1 MLISVCTLC
10 TVAGV
15 GEDES
20 DDANG
25 GIWEKNFRDNMVR
38 LRQSAGLTQNDL
50 ARHLREEHGLPFH
63 PTTIQR
69 IESGQRPIRL
79 NEAHVIG
86 QVLGAGVDVMMADF
100 GTEKVVRLHLQVA
113 SNALLLRA
121 RQISSFVDD
130 QADAL
135 RGYRRDVD
143 RVMRNYRES
152 QSKNKEY
159 FDPKLVDE
167 VNAFI
172 KVYDNTIAAW
182 EQAASIGRLG

>member
-1 MLISVCTLC
+1 MLIGVCTLC

-20 DDANG
+20 DDAAG

-38 LRQSAGLTQNDL
+38 LRQSADMTQNDL

-63 PTTIQR
+63 QTTIQR

-86 QVLGAGVDVMMADF
+86 QVLGAGVDLMMADF
-100 GTEKVVRLHLQVA
+100 GTEKVVRLHLQA
-113 SNALLLRA
+113 AANALLMRA

-130 QADAL
+130 QVDAL

-143 RVMRNYRES
+143 RVMKNYRES
-152 QSKNKEY
+152 QNKKKESL
-159 FDPKLVDE
+159 DPELVNE
-167 VNAFI
+167 VNAFN
-172 KVYDNTIAAW
+172 KVYDSTIAAW
-182 EQAASIGRLG
+182 DQAASKGRLG